1 MRKNARDRFGTP
13 LDQRFTR
20 KQIEIMMLQEGLEN
34 ISFSNSVPFCVLSG
48 LKLNDRI
55 LELSLIFLLNSCTGR
70 RCNVWFCGLNR
81 KW

>member
-34 ISFSNSVPFCVLSG
+34 ISFSNSVPFWCAVG
-48 LKLNDRI
+48 VKA
-55 LELSLIFLLNSCTGR
+55 
-70 RCNVWFCGLNR
+70 
-81 KW
+81 K